1 MMANTREGTMQLK
14 NSDRILAEW
23 IRLGIVIPSRGEK
36 KPLPVSPVKIADGT
50 ARRLLRRDR
59 NDKRS

>member
-1 MMANTREGTMQLK
+1 MHVK
-14 NSDRILAEW
+14 NNDRILAEW

-36 KPLPVSPVKIADGT
+36 KPLPVSPVKIANGT
-50 ARRLLRRDR
+50 AWRLLRRDR